1 MKNLIGILYDVKVS
15 KKIEYS
21 FLILKI

>member
-1 MKNLIGILYDVKVS
+1 MKNLIGILCDVKVS